1 MKLVPRILVI
11 EDDPRTR
18 RILLQGLPPM
28 GVEVHVEAQLAHGRS
43 ALASGF
49 DLVILDLG
57 LPDGEGLDLC
67 RELRARQKDIPILI
81 LTARGT
87 PEERIRGLDV
97 GADDYLVKPFHL
109 GELQA
114 RIRGVLRRSGRGF
127 EERKLA
133 AGELWL
139 DPATRSAGVLDRALE
154 LKPREFELL
163 LFFMSNPQRTWTRE
177 QLLERVWGAE
187 FDGGARTVDL
197 HVTRLRAAIETN
209 PRDPRYIETVWGV
222 GYRFREPDAHG

>member
-18 RILLQGLPPM
+18 QLLLQGLPPM
-28 GVEVHVEAQLAHGRS
+28 GVEVHVEAQLAHGRN
-43 ALASGF
+43 ALALGF

-67 RELRARQKDIPILI
+67 REIRGSHKDVPILI
-81 LTARGT
+81 LSAHGT
-87 PEERIRGLDV
+87 PEERVRGLDL

-109 GELQA
+109 RELQA

-127 EERKLA
+127 QEKRLV
-133 AGELWL
+133 AGDLWL
-139 DPATRSAGVLDRALE
+139 DPARRSVGIGERPID
-154 LKPREFELL
+154 LKPREFDLL
-163 LFFMSNPQRTWTRE
+163 LFLMSHPHRAWTRE
-177 QLLERVWGAE
+177 EMLERVWGAN
-187 FDGGARTVDL
+187 FDGGVRTVDL

-209 PRDPRYIETVWGV
+209 PRDPLYLETVWGV
-222 GYRFREPDAHG
+222 GYRFREPNG